1 MVGFT
6 KKNVRTLTLGEKLR
20 NLRNEKRISL
30 NEVSR
35 STRIQIKYLEYLE
48 DGDYEKLPEDVYI
61 KGFLRSY
68 AEFLGVDENILIRL
82 YEKEKGIEINLKKV
96 NNKFAKRKP
105 INISPFLI
113 TPKIITIVIGTL
125 LVGVSFFYLYKEIE
139 GFSNA
144 PKLIIFNPQQN
155 AIESGNFVN
164 VEGATDRDAKV
175 FINDQ
180 PVLVNDEGRFSE
192 KLALQFG
199 VNFINIRAVN
209 RFDKITTQNLLTQS
223 NYQLEQPSDT
233 DNSLENNQ

>member
-125 LVGVSFFYLYKEIE
+125 LVGVSLFYLYKEIE
-139 GFSNA
+139 GFSSA

-155 AIESGNFVN
+155 AIEPGNFVN

-223 NYQLEQPSDT
+223 NYQLEQSSDT
-233 DNSLENNQ
+233 GDSLENSQ